1 MRYSSNS
8 DKSQFQAFK
17 LEGKKR
23 VKVAVIYMI
32 LLDARR
38 HWFGKG
44 KYSAIGCMVSSTEN
58 ATDEDLQTVQND
70 LPRLKRQRLDFV
82 LEQLDRYLLEAQMLV
97 TGHTTH
103 KKFECDTLDIGDIQP
118 EDLKHYASALKYRAT
133 VLSNAMVKKADKAKQ
148 PGKKALRVCHS
159 ILIDG
164 TNEYSKNGIFY

>member
-1 MRYSSNS
+1 MCAVSG
-8 DKSQFQAFK
+8 
-17 LEGKKR
+17 LGKENIQPL
-23 VKVAVIYMI
+23 A
-32 LLDARR
+32 A
-38 HWFGKG
+38 
-44 KYSAIGCMVSSTEN
+44 MVSSTDN
-58 ATDEDLQTVQND
+58 ATDEDLLTIQRD

-82 LEQLDRYLLEAQMLV
+82 LEPLDRYLLEAQMLV

-103 KKFECDTLDIGDIQP
+103 KKFECDTVDIGDIQP

-164 TNEYSKNGIFY
+164 TNEYSKNGLFY

>member
-32 LLDARR
+32 LLDVRR

-44 KYSAIGCMVSSTEN
+44 KYSAIGYMVSSTDN
-58 ATDEDLQTVQND
+58 ATDEDLLTIQRD

-103 KKFECDTLDIGDIQP
+103 KKFECDTVDIGDIQP

-164 TNEYSKNGIFY
+164 TNEYSKNGLFY

>member
-23 VKVAVIYMI
+23 VKVAVIHMI

-58 ATDEDLQTVQND
+58 ASDEDLQTIQKD

-103 KKFECDTLDIGDIQP
+103 KKFECDTVDN
-118 EDLKHYASALKYRAT
+118 LKISNITQALLNT
-133 VLSNAMVKKADKAKQ
+133 GPL
-148 PGKKALRVCHS
+148 
-159 ILIDG
+159 
-164 TNEYSKNGIFY
+164 F